1 MSAYCSHLR
10 GLQINEDMVI
20 FVYGVGVCIRF
31 TTTPL
36 EVLSTYKAAV
46 NVDV

>member
-36 EVLSTYKAAV
+36 EVLSTYKATV